1 MRTVKDTRVSLLSF
15 LPGSKSGTVALSST
29 ICICPPAAVE
39 ENGWRKGVGER
50 ERKDGKAKRMQAHT
64 DTDTDTDAQTHR
76 HTQTQTQTHSHTHT
90 PRPTISWLR
99 CEAGQEP
106 NQNTNKPTPP
116 LHHNSSAQ
124 KWKVPHLITAFQPS
138 RQSTRNTH
146 CTRLLALVVCCFN
159 VFIWARRTRVGKV
172 HNNNNNNAVL
182 FSP

>member
-29 ICICPPAAVE
+29 ICICPPAPVE

-50 ERKDGKAKRMQAHT
+50 ERGRT
-64 DTDTDTDAQTHR
+64 ERRRECR
-76 HTQTQTQTHSHTHT
+76 HTQTQTQTHRHTDTQTHANTNTQPHTHT

-172 HNNNNNNAVL
+172 HNNNNNNAVF